1 MSAPDLSPDVMTHF
15 RESGAEKH
23 TTILLGAGASITS
36 GLPGWDELV
45 TGLLVGSGAVPDAET
60 ASLLLR
66 RQDPLL
72 VAEAARAQFKDA
84 WLEKVRNELYK
95 VSAPPESSP
104 LHRAAVAHALTGV
117 AEDTSLVTLNFDT
130 LLEEALM
137 KELSDGAYR
146 ATPPAVVH
154 LHGVISLIEIKDVI
168 FTLTDFLDVLIDPA
182 SWQREYLHAAFSK
195 GALVI
200 AGTSY
205 RDPDVR
211 QWFHT
216 AKKEAPHGH
225 AALVILAREG
235 FQLDRPHFESL
246 RDALREQWSAVG
258 LRAVL
263 VDDHSDAAQAIR
275 ELRHVNRA
283 DYLSPSE
290 RARMMWEMHRARF
303 DELQVEYAEQLIEDA
318 ESLRSVFGVERLS
331 LSLWLSDGAGSL
343 VRWAADD
350 RLYRDADALRVVETG
365 HDSPWVAGRALSTET
380 LLIQNI
386 ERAGTRRWGSVA
398 AVSIPIDHPTHPQ
411 MAAAVITVGLP
422 SEAHDYEE
430 SSFLWAARLSQI
442 GDSWSTRLSET
453 AFGTAGLPS
462 RKGE

>member
-1 MSAPDLSPDVMTHF
+1 MSAPDLSPEVMTQF

-36 GLPGWDELV
+36 GLPGWDDLV
-45 TGLLVGSGAVPDAET
+45 TGLLVGSGAVPDSET
-60 ASLLLR
+60 AALLLR
-66 RQDPLL
+66 RQDPLI
-72 VAEAARAQFKDA
+72 VAEAARAQYKSA

-104 LHRAAVAHALTGV
+104 LHRAAVAHALTGTGD
-117 AEDTSLVTLNFDT
+117 DTSLVTLNFDT
-130 LLEEALM
+130 LLEEAIR
-137 KELSDGAYR
+137 KEQSGGASGVT
-146 ATPPAVVH
+146 APVVRH
-154 LHGVISLIEIKDVI
+154 LHGVISLTETNDVI
-168 FTLTDFLDVLIDPA
+168 FTLTDFLDVLSDPA
-182 SWQREYLHAAFSK
+182 SWQREYLHVALSR

-225 AALVILAREG
+225 AALVILARQG
-235 FQLDRPHFESL
+235 FELDRPHFELLREAL
-246 RDALREQWSAVG
+246 RDQWAAVG

-275 ELRHVNRA
+275 ELRHVNRS
-283 DYLSPSE
+283 DYLSPRE
-290 RARMMWEMHRARF
+290 RANTMWEAHRSRF
-303 DELQVEYAEQLIEDA
+303 DELQSAYAMQLVDDSA
-318 ESLRSVFGVERLS
+318 LMRSVLGVERLS
-331 LSLWLSDGAGSL
+331 LSLWLSDGAGRL

-350 RLYRDADALRVVETG
+350 RLYRDPGALRFVETG
-365 HDSPWVAGRALSTET
+365 YDSPWVAGRALSTET
-380 LLIQNI
+380 LLIQDI
-386 ERAGTRRWGSVA
+386 ERTGTRRWRSVA

-411 MAAAVITVGLP
+411 MSAAVITVGLP
-422 SEAHDYEE
+422 GEAQEYEA